1 MKILQGV
8 FETNDREQ
16 IQSAMK
22 EVEDYYYSAMS
33 NATGSTNI
41 DTVAD
46 QYLSAKNAYTN
57 YAANQIQSTINK

>member
-1 MKILQGV
+1 MRILQGV
-8 FETNDREQ
+8 FESNDREQ

-33 NATGSTNI
+33 NATCSTSI

-46 QYLSAKNAYTN
+46 QYLSAKRAY
-57 YAANQIQSTINK
+57 